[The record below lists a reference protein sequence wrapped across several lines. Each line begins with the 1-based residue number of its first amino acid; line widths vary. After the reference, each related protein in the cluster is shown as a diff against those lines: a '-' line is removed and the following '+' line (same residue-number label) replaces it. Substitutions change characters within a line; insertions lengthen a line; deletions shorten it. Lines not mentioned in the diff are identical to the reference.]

1 MEAIY
6 IVFAIGTFIGRL
18 LENYGF
24 FKALLTAVFW
34 PVPIIFGIFQVI
46 GGTILAAKN
55 RDDFDS

>member
-46 GGTILAAKN
+46 GGGFQWNKQL
-55 RDDFDS
+55 